1 MPVPAE
7 LYASLRKR
15 VNVFSHQ
22 AKRIDEGNADALHRT
37 RVSSRRLRE
46 LLPVLRLDGRTTRKL
61 DRRLRRVTRR
71 LGAVRDLDVLMDLV
85 GELQRDRRYS
95 KNALRALQT
104 AVEEKQ
110 QAARDA
116 LNAKLSIQKL
126 QKIARALKRAA
137 KQVDGDD
144 GETNQAVKHRLLKTT
159 IWVIEARAARRATR
173 VQEAIEAA
181 GTVYI
186 PAPLHQVRIALK
198 KLRFA
203 LELSAEVKDEGATRE
218 ITVLRNA
225 QGLLGRLHDLQ
236 VLTDHA
242 REMQASRVD
251 SDPSGWRDF
260 ASLVRL
266 LERDC
271 RTLHARYV
279 RVSPKL
285 LTIAGSVCDVNKR
298 HAGRLLRRAAG
309 ERLLA

>member
-15 VNVFSHQ
+15 VTVFSRQ

-37 RVSSRRLRE
+37 RVASRRLRE
-46 LLPVLRLDGRTTRKL
+46 LLPVLRLDGQTTRRL
-61 DRRLRRVTRR
+61 DKRLKKVTRR
-71 LGAVRDLDVLMDLV
+71 LGAVRDLDVLIDLI

-104 AVEEKQ
+104 AVEEKHKT
-110 QAARDA
+110 AGEE
-116 LNAKLSIQKL
+116 LNAKLSTQKL
-126 QKIARALKRAA
+126 QKITRGLKRAA

-159 IWVIEARAARRATR
+159 VWVIEARAARRATR
-173 VQEAIEAA
+173 VRQAIEAA
-181 GTVYI
+181 GTVYV

-203 LELSAEVKDEGATRE
+203 LELSTEVKDQGATRE

-242 REMQASRVD
+242 REMQTSRVD
-251 SDPSGWRDF
+251 SDPGGWRDF
-260 ASLVRL
+260 GSLIRV

-279 RVSPKL
+279 RTSPKL
-285 LTIAGSVCDVNKR
+285 LAIADSVCNVNKR
-298 HAGRLLRRAAG
+298 HAGRLMRRVQG

>member
-1 MPVPAE
+1 MAVPAE

-22 AKRIDEGNADALHRT
+22 SKRIDEGNADALHRT

-46 LLPVLRLDGRTTRKL
+46 LLPVLRLDGRMTRKL

-71 LGAVRDLDVLMDLV
+71 LGTVRDLDVLMDLI

-95 KNALRALQT
+95 KNALRSLQT

-116 LNAKLSIQKL
+116 LNGKLSSQKL
-126 QKIARALKRAA
+126 QKITRALKRAA
-137 KQVDGDD
+137 KHVDGGD

-159 IWVIEARAARRATR
+159 VWVIEARAARRATR
-173 VQEAIEAA
+173 VQQAIEAA
-181 GTVYI
+181 GTVYV

-203 LELSAEVKDEGATRE
+203 LELSAEVKNAGASRE

-225 QGLLGRLHDLQ
+225 QGLLGRLHDLE
-236 VLTDHA
+236 VLIDHA

-251 SDPSGWRDF
+251 SDQGGWRDF
-260 ASLVRL
+260 ASLIR
-266 LERDC
+266 E
-271 RTLHARYV
+271 
-279 RVSPKL
+279 
-285 LTIAGSVCDVNKR
+285 I
-298 HAGRLLRRAAG
+298 GRAHV
-309 ERLLA
+309 

>member
-1 MPVPAE
+1 MAVPAE
-7 LYASLRKR
+7 LYASLRRR
-15 VNVFSHQ
+15 VNVFSDQ
-22 AKRIDEGNADALHRT
+22 SKRIDEGNADALHRT

-71 LGAVRDLDVLMDLV
+71 LGAIRDLDVLIDLI

-95 KNALRALQT
+95 KNALRSLQT
-104 AVEEKQ
+104 AVEAKQ
-110 QAARDA
+110 RAARDA
-116 LNAKLSIQKL
+116 LNGKLSTQKL
-126 QKIARALKRAA
+126 QKITRALKRAA

-159 IWVIEARAARRATR
+159 VWVIEARAARRATR
-173 VQEAIEAA
+173 VQQAIEAA
-181 GTVYI
+181 GTVYV

-203 LELSAEVKDEGATRE
+203 LELSAEVKNESASRE

-236 VLTDHA
+236 VLIDHA
-242 REMQASRVD
+242 RELQTSRVE
-251 SDPSGWRDF
+251 SEPGRWRDF
-260 ASLVRL
+260 ASLIRV

-279 RVSPKL
+279 RTSPSL

-298 HAGRLLRRAAG
+298 HAGRVMRGARG
-309 ERLLA
+309 ERLFA

>member
-1 MPVPAE
+1 MAVPAE

-15 VNVFSHQ
+15 VHAFANQS
-22 AKRIDEGNADALHRT
+22 KRIDEGNADALHRT

-71 LGAVRDLDVLMDLV
+71 LGAVRDLDVLMDLI
-85 GELQRDRRYS
+85 GELQRDRRYP
-95 KNALRALQT
+95 KTALQVLQRS
-104 AVEEKQ
+104 VEEKQ
-110 QAARDA
+110 KAAREELD
-116 LNAKLSIQKL
+116 AKLSIQKL
-126 QKIARALKRAA
+126 QKITRALKRGA

-159 IWVIEARAARRATR
+159 VWVIEARAARRATR
-173 VQEAIEAA
+173 VQQAIEAA
-181 GTVYI
+181 GTVYVA
-186 PAPLHQVRIALK
+186 APLHQVRIALK

-203 LELSAEVKDEGATRE
+203 LELCAEVKGEGASRE

-236 VLTDHA
+236 VLIDHA
-242 REMQASRVD
+242 REMQASRVE
-251 SDPSGWRDF
+251 SDPAGWRDF
-260 ASLVRL
+260 ASLIRV

-271 RTLHARYV
+271 RKLHARYV
-279 RVSPKL
+279 RTSPKL
-285 LTIAGSVCDVNKR
+285 LAIADSVCDVNKR
-298 HAGRLLRRAAG
+298 HAGRLMRSAAF